1 MAAPSSLHD
10 ESGSGEHHACE
21 NSHDGSHDLHVRGYW
36 PAGRV
41 PGVDC
46 DQPVRWACRDC
57 VHAVPRACGCHRASK
72 CVPCSWRYR
81 RRLVQVADS
90 GAHRAS
96 GHSYFLTL
104 TAPGTT
110 PHMQFDPGHVR
121 GRRSI
126 CGCDEGVALADWN
139 PTAGQRWNHLR
150 TLINRRGRVEFMRVV
165 EVQQRG
171 ALHLHVMVWSPVP
184 LDVLAIQRDAL
195 AAGFGCVL
203 DLVPLDAQRH
213 AYYVAKYVTKACDSR
228 DEVPWRTDV
237 LDESTGEIRPMH
249 TDASYRAW
257 SASREWGLT
266 MRVIREALRARAI
279 ARAAEVAAL
288 PLVAPEGAPVHDL
301 PLAGLAPAP

>member
-1 MAAPSSLHD
+1 
-10 ESGSGEHHACE
+10 
-21 NSHDGSHDLHVRGYW
+21 
-36 PAGRV
+36 
-41 PGVDC
+41 
-46 DQPVRWACRDC
+46 
-57 VHAVPRACGCHRASK
+57 
-72 CVPCSWRYR
+72 
-81 RRLVQVADS
+81 
-90 GAHRAS
+90 
-96 GHSYFLTL
+96 
-104 TAPGTT
+104 
-110 PHMQFDPGHVR
+110 
-121 GRRSI
+121 
-126 CGCDEGVALADWN
+126 VALADWN